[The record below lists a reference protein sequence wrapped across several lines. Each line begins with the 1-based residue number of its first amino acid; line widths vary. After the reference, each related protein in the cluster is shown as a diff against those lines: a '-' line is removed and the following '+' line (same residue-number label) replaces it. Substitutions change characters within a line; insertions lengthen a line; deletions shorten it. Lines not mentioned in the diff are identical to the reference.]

1 LFTFPKIIVINIIVI
16 SINFGGITL
25 KLQDSAGYLIVNTG
39 RKLTQNLTQLFQTH
53 NLTSEQW
60 SLLVSLHNEE
70 GISQKELAERT
81 EKDPA
86 NVTRILDQLE
96 RKGLVRRV
104 TNPEDRRSF
113 RMFVTEA
120 GREAAVELMP
130 VEAQFVQDILIDIPQ
145 AEIEAFKAFMQK
157 VNRNIERRRVAAE

>member
-1 LFTFPKIIVINIIVI
+1 MEGSK
-16 SINFGGITL
+16 L
-25 KLQDSAGYLIVNTG
+25 KLQDSVGYLIVNTG
-39 RKLTQNLTQLFQTH
+39 RKLTLNLTQLFQTH

-60 SLLVSLHNEE
+60 SLLMSLHNEE

-113 RMFVTEA
+113 NMFVTES
-120 GREAAVELMP
+120 GREAALELMP
-130 VEAQFVQDILIDIPQ
+130 VEAQFVQEILVDIPQ
-145 AEIEAFKAFMQK
+145 AEIEAFKAFMLK